1 MDLTQFIAAGG
12 IVGLFGAAAVVLFRS
27 MSYEGM
33 IAGRFQ
39 GQIDDLT
46 KDLDSVKEDNL
57 KCQKANHILITTLQK
72 NGMEVP
78 SEAWL

>member
-39 GQIDDLT
+39 GQIDDLGKQLEDV
-46 KDLDSVKEDNL
+46 KDEKQ
-57 KCQKANHILITTLQK
+57 KCVQANNSLIRALQK
-72 NGMEVP
+72 QGLEIP
-78 SEAWL
+78 PEAWL